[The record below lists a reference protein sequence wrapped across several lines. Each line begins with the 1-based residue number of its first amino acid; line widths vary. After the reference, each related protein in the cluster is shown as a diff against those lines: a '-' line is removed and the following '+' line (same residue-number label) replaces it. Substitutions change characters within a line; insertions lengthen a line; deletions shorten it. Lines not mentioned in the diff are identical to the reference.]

1 MNTSE
6 ISLIKVFVDG
16 GCLGNGGSNPK
27 CYGSFVV
34 QVTKT
39 DGSMV
44 IVRERKSF
52 NLDLCTTNNQAEYS
66 ALLEA
71 LIYLVER
78 SQKVRAMPQVQ
89 ICMDSQLVV
98 HQVNRT
104 WKCKD
109 AALCELRNMAQEALD
124 KLSATLTWVP
134 REEIVP
140 VLGH

>member
-1 MNTSE
+1 
-6 ISLIKVFVDG
+6 
-16 GCLGNGGSNPK
+16 
-27 CYGSFVV
+27 
-34 QVTKT
+34 
-39 DGSMV
+39 MV

-71 LIYLVER
+71 LIYLVEL
-78 SQKVRAMPQVQ
+78 SHKVRAMPQVQ

-140 VLGH
+140 HPGPLTIPTPEARYPTRDVVPSGVGRINSSGGLV